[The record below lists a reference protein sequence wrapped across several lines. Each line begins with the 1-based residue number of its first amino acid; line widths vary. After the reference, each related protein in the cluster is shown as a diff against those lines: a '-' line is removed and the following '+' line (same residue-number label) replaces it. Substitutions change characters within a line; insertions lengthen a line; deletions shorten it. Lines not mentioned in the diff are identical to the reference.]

1 MRVKTIGLIGGLSWE
16 TSAVYYE
23 GLNKGAQAR
32 LGGLHSAKVVVV
44 SVDLAEVTQLQQRDD
59 WDAIASLLIEA
70 AQGAVRAGAEFLL
83 LASTTAH
90 RVYDQVAAAVD
101 VPVVH
106 LADLMAARLK
116 ASGITTVG
124 FLGTAFTL
132 TDHFFAERIG
142 SHGISVNMPDDVH
155 TETLDSI
162 VYDELV
168 FRTINPDSHKRVLGI
183 IDELTDAGAEAVI
196 FAASELSLLVRPSD
210 IAIPVIDVV
219 TVHVEDALERAF
231 A

>member
-1 MRVKTIGLIGGLSWE
+1 MKTIGLIGGLSWE

-23 GLNKGAQAR
+23 GLNKGTQSR
-32 LGGLHSAKVVVV
+32 LGGLHSAKVIVI
-44 SVDLAEVTQLQQRDD
+44 SVDLAEVTDLQQAGE
-59 WDAIASLLIEA
+59 WDQIATLLIEA

-83 LASTTAH
+83 LASTMAH

-116 ASGITTVG
+116 ASGIATVG
-124 FLGTAFTL
+124 FIGTAFTL

-142 SHGISVNMPDDVH
+142 SHGIQVNMPDDLH

-168 FRTINPDSHKRVLGI
+168 FRTINPSSRKRVLGI
-183 IDELTDAGAEAVI
+183 IDELTDAGAEAII
-196 FAASELSLLVRPSD
+196 FAASELSQLVRPTD
-210 IAIPVIDVV
+210 VEIPVLDVV
-219 TVHVEDALERAF
+219 TVHVEDALDRAF